1 MQEVNKE
8 KLLERLAA
16 GDDIRTACQ
25 KTGIGKSTF
34 YRWKDSD
41 PVFRAEITQLLQAQ
55 DLITA
60 PPLSITEP
68 EPGVQPKKVYSREPE
83 EEPAIEPVAK
93 TNSRGF
99 IRWGQCRP
107 EPRRE
112 KPVDILRRGLE

>member
-8 KLLERLAA
+8 KLLKRLAA

-34 YRWKDSD
+34 YRRKDSD

-55 DLITA
+55 DLITS
-60 PPLSITEP
+60 PPLSLP
-68 EPGVQPKKVYSREPE
+68 EPGVQPKKVYSRESVE
-83 EEPAIEPVAK
+83 NPAIEPMAT